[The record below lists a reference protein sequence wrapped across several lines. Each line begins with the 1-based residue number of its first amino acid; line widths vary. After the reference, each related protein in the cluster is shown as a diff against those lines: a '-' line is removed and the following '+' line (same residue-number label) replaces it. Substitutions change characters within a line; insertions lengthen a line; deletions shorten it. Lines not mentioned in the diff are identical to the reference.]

1 MVSPS
6 VGTQCNSTCV
16 EALKKLFFPFK
27 KIKNCTLE
35 EKDYL
40 NVTSIVVE
48 ILIPSHPFIK
58 PCKFMGRS
66 CL

>member
-40 NVTSIVVE
+40 NVTCDS
-48 ILIPSHPFIK
+48 
-58 PCKFMGRS
+58 R
-66 CL
+66 